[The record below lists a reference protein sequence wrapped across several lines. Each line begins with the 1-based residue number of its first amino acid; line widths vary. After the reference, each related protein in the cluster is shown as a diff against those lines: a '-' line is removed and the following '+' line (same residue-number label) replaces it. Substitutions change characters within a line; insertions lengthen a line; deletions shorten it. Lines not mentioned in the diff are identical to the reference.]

1 MVDKYW
7 IGGKSGDEYNYDND
21 ENWSPVSIRN
31 TSVQWTASGSGT
43 SEYYLEVSGGGNPAT
58 GDLSGL
64 VEPDAVYEGGT
75 ALTGGTAGSLAASE
89 WDWADNDTLGYSTIY
104 VRTSGSVDPD
114 TLALDNI
121 TFTDQPNANDNVF
134 IGQSV
139 TAAGAATSYNIS
151 SGLDQSNIEL
161 DDFIVLPEYTGTIG
175 SATQPLAI
183 DMADADTFKFAGRG
197 TAYIDVGSWGGDP
210 IIQQT
215 KAATSG
221 QSGLYLTGSAIDV
234 LSIESGSVQLNGATV
249 TTAQIRSRAS
259 LTVRY
264 DSTTTTIENS
274 GTTLFNGTAT
284 TINCYEGVVTI
295 TGSDA
300 TAVNVYGGTVYND
313 GTGTATVTLY
323 GGTFDSDRDGR
334 SKSVTLT
341 LNGGIAEIGPNVT
354 LTDTLNVKARIIG

>member
-1 MVDKYW
+1 
-7 IGGKSGDEYNYDND
+7 
-21 ENWSPVSIRN
+21 
-31 TSVQWTASGSGT
+31 
-43 SEYYLEVSGGGNPAT
+43 
-58 GDLSGL
+58 
-64 VEPDAVYEGGT
+64 
-75 ALTGGTAGSLAASE
+75 
-89 WDWADNDTLGYSTIY
+89 
-104 VRTSGSVDPD
+104 
-114 TLALDNI
+114 
-121 TFTDQPNANDNVF
+121 
-134 IGQSV
+134 
-139 TAAGAATSYNIS
+139 
-151 SGLDQSNIEL
+151 
-161 DDFIVLPEYTGTIG
+161 
-175 SATQPLAI
+175 
-183 DMADADTFKFAGRG
+183 MADADTFKFAGRG

-284 TINCYEGVVTI
+284 TINCYVGVVTI